1 MFSEPQASARGSA
14 RKITMG
20 NDMMDL
26 EQLADYL
33 QRDARELNKLASR
46 GHLPGHKISG
56 RWRFARA
63 EINQWL
69 ETQLPEYTEQQL
81 SKFESKDQDRP
92 EPELLISNY
101 LAEASVAVPMM
112 ATTRASALRELVRLA
127 QQSWQVYDPD
137 AILKAVEDRE
147 EMGSTGLDTGV
158 ALPHPHRPLPA
169 AIAEAVI
176 AYGRTASGIPFGAA
190 GGGLTDIF
198 FLFCCQDETTHMR
211 ILTRLSRLL
220 LRPGF
225 IDELRA
231 AETAADTWQLIQAA
245 EKELA

>member
-1 MFSEPQASARGSA
+1 
-14 RKITMG
+14 MG

-46 GHLPGHKISG
+46 GHLPGHKVSG

-92 EPELLISNY
+92 EPELLICNY

-176 AYGRTASGIPFGAA
+176 AFGRTASGIPFGAA

-211 ILTRLSRLL
+211 VLTRLSRLL

>member
-1 MFSEPQASARGSA
+1 
-14 RKITMG
+14 MG

-26 EQLADYL
+26 EELADYL

-46 GHLPGHKISG
+46 GHLPGHKVSG

-92 EPELLISNY
+92 ESELLISTY
-101 LAEASVAVPMM
+101 LAEASVAVPMI
-112 ATTRASALRELVRLA
+112 ATTRASVLRELVRLA

-147 EMGSTGLDTGV
+147 EMGSTGLDSGV

-169 AIAEAVI
+169 AVAESVI
-176 AYGRTASGIPFGAA
+176 AYGRTTSSIPFGAV

-211 ILTRLSRLL
+211 ILARLSRLL
-220 LRPGF
+220 LRQGF
-225 IDELRA
+225 IDELRM
-231 AETAADTWQLIQAA
+231 AESPADTWQLIQAA
-245 EKELA
+245 EKELT

>member
-1 MFSEPQASARGSA
+1 
-14 RKITMG
+14 MG

-26 EQLADYL
+26 EELADYL

-46 GHLPGHKISG
+46 GHLPGHKVSG

-63 EINQWL
+63 EINHWL
-69 ETQLPEYTEQQL
+69 ETQLPEYTEEQL
-81 SKFESKDQDRP
+81 SKLDSKDQDQQEP
-92 EPELLISNY
+92 EPLICNY

-112 ATTRASALRELVRLA
+112 ATTRASALRELVRLV

-169 AIAEAVI
+169 AVAESVI
-176 AYGRTASGIPFGAA
+176 AYGRTASGIPFGGA

-211 ILTRLSRLL
+211 ILARLSRLL

-225 IDELRA
+225 MDDLRMA
-231 AETAADTWQLIQAA
+231 QNPTDTWQLIQAA